1 MKWGAVCLGRR
12 GSWIEETQS
21 PRAGGSSI
29 SGACW
34 DVRLFL
40 GDCWE
45 MVSVSSRSGIFGGVE
60 GWGWTWPG
68 RAVVTADGQKWA
80 GVGSVV

>member
-1 MKWGAVCLGRR
+1 MPGEAGKLDR
-12 GSWIEETQS
+12 GDQS

-45 MVSVSSRSGIFGGVE
+45 MVSVSS
-60 GWGWTWPG
+60 GWRHLWWS
-68 RAVVTADGQKWA
+68 RR
-80 GVGSVV
+80 VGMDMAWESSCDS